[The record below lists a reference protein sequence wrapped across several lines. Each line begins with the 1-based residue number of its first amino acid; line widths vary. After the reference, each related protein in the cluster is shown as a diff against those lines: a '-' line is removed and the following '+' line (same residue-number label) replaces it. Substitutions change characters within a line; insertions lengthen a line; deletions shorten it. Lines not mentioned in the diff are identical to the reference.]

1 MPVKDADIYCCKL
14 AKKYGFTMGKGCFG
28 VFAVGTAASV
38 NPNMYIVLMR
48 RDSANKNKELSLLV
62 SVMGCPQE
70 RRLFINIYHWFG
82 AKKDFQIFVSM
93 EVHNW

>member
-1 MPVKDADIYCCKL
+1 
-14 AKKYGFTMGKGCFG
+14 MGLQWEKTVL
-28 VFAVGTAASV
+28 VFLLSDQLPLSTQHM
-38 NPNMYIVLMR
+38 NIVLMR

>member
-1 MPVKDADIYCCKL
+1 
-14 AKKYGFTMGKGCFG
+14 MGLQWEKAVL
-28 VFAVGTAASV
+28 VFLLSDQLPLSTQHM
-38 NPNMYIVLMR
+38 NIVLMR
-48 RDSANKNKELSLLV
+48 RDPANKNKELSLLV

>member
-1 MPVKDADIYCCKL
+1 
-14 AKKYGFTMGKGCFG
+14 MGLQWEKAVL
-28 VFAVGTAASV
+28 VFLLTDQLPLSTQHM
-38 NPNMYIVLMR
+38 NIVLMR

>member
-1 MPVKDADIYCCKL
+1 
-14 AKKYGFTMGKGCFG
+14 MGLQWEKAVL
-28 VFAVGTAASV
+28 VFLLSDQLPLSTQH
-38 NPNMYIVLMR
+38 MYIVLMR

-70 RRLFINIYHWFG
+70 RRLFINIYHWLG